1 MKNTIEFKKK
11 TKLIQIGKIDLN
23 SSEEIRTE
31 PGSFSRETFII
42 KTDFNEK
49 EKWMKEQELRRKEAN
64 KKMIELFNTCD
75 DFEFKSNGSYDGG
88 VDELIFYKY
97 ELESNE
103 EFTERKRK
111 HEEASEKAKIAAEK
125 RAASNKKREKS
136 LYESLKKKF
145 EKA

>member
-49 EKWMKEQELRRKEAN
+49 EKWMKEQELRRK
-64 KKMIELFNTCD
+64 
-75 DFEFKSNGSYDGG
+75 DFLTGYVN
-88 VDELIFYKY
+88 
-97 ELESNE
+97 
-103 EFTERKRK
+103 
-111 HEEASEKAKIAAEK
+111 
-125 RAASNKKREKS
+125 
-136 LYESLKKKF
+136 
-145 EKA
+145 